1 VTAVIDQQLPLVEG
15 RPGRLG
21 QHYRDVLAWPTTIDN
36 VTGEVRLQL
45 GSIVD
50 ALYMRAG
57 FAAEVNSFLVR
68 NMFRVPIIVV
78 PSEPNDWIFLT
89 QPRTTMRLR
98 IWEDLL
104 RIQVGW
110 KRRGDTILLPALD
123 NTDEGVRWLERPR
136 QHTSLPP
143 WTAVVAAA
151 RRASSVCGAW

>member
-1 VTAVIDQQLPLVEG
+1 MTTVIDHQPSLVEG
-15 RPGRLG
+15 HCHRLD
-21 QHYRDVLAWPTTIDN
+21 QYDAFAWPTTIDN
-36 VTGEVRLQL
+36 FTGDVRLQL

-57 FAAEVNSFLVR
+57 FAAEVNRFLVR
-68 NMFRVPIIVV
+68 NMFRAPIIVV
-78 PSEPNDWIFLT
+78 PGQPNDWIFLT

-98 IWEDLL
+98 TWEDLL

-110 KRRGDTILLPALD
+110 KRRGDKILLPALD
-123 NTDEGVRWLERPR
+123 SADEGLRWLERP
-136 QHTSLPP
+136 QQQANLPP

>member
-1 VTAVIDQQLPLVEG
+1 MTAVIDHQPPLVEG
-15 RPGRLG
+15 QPDRLD
-21 QHYRDVLAWPTTIDN
+21 QYYHEVFAWPTTIDN

-68 NMFRVPIIVV
+68 NMFYAPVIVV
-78 PSEPNDWIFLT
+78 PGQPNDWIFLT

-98 IWEDLL
+98 VWEDLL

-110 KRRGDTILLPALD
+110 KRRGDTILVPALD

-136 QHTSLPP
+136 QQADLPP

-151 RRASSVCGAW
+151 RRASSVCGTW